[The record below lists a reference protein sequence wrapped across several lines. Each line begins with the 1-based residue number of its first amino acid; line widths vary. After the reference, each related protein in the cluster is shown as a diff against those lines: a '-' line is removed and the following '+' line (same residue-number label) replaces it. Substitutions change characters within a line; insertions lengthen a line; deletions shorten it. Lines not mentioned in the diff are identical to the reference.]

1 MAQSTVKLIVDA
13 QNAIRPLQRT
23 NDATKELSKNTDKLK
38 NRLEKGKKQF
48 NEFGNNA
55 KKASV
60 GVGSLTKTIR
70 NLAAAFAV
78 IQVGKFIFFKTG
90 ELETQTKALEQ
101 LTGSAEKTKSIITEL
116 QQFSAVTPFTSSELI
131 EQTKR
136 LRAFGFE
143 TEELVDT
150 TQRLA
155 DVAGATGAD
164 LTGIATAFGQ
174 IRAKGK

>member
-116 QQFSAVTPFTSSELI
+116 QQFSAVT
-131 EQTKR
+131 
-136 LRAFGFE
+136 
-143 TEELVDT
+143 V
-150 TQRLA
+150 
-155 DVAGATGAD
+155 VN
-164 LTGIATAFGQ
+164 
-174 IRAKGK
+174 